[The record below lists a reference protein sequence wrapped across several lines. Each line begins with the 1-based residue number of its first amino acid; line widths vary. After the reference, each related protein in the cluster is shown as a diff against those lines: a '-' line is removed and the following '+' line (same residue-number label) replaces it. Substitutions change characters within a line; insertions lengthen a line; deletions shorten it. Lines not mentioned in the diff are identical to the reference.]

1 MNRLQPYPVAVA
13 LSLIFLILYSA
24 CISLHL
30 VVDISQWP
38 MARLWEMTLFG
49 FSWVS
54 TLSYF
59 TGALEL
65 LLAGFYIAYTLIPL
79 YNYFDQKHRN
89 QEGIAMK
96 AIHFKPV
103 ALALTVFGVITF
115 TLCNLFDLV
124 FPRWAMDELWQIL
137 LPGYTGVNWSSY
149 FIGLIGIVAYGL
161 YIAAVFVPIYNYFR
175 SAELAEVD

>member
-1 MNRLQPYPVAVA
+1 
-13 LSLIFLILYSA
+13 
-24 CISLHL
+24 
-30 VVDISQWP
+30 
-38 MARLWEMTLFG
+38 
-49 FSWVS
+49 
-54 TLSYF
+54 
-59 TGALEL
+59 
-65 LLAGFYIAYTLIPL
+65 
-79 YNYFDQKHRN
+79 
-89 QEGIAMK
+89 MK

-103 ALALTVFGVITF
+103 ALALTLFGVITF

-161 YIAAVFVPIYNYFR
+161 YIAGVFVPIYNYFR